1 MRIISNVL
9 LIFTLVMCVI
19 VIPLGIAN
27 VFLAYQLGL
36 IFEMV
41 SSLFMLALFIA
52 FTGYEF
58 REFMMGR
65 YYDDLE
71 NAEQVTIPDDVPLG
85 K

>member
-1 MRIISNVL
+1 MRKISNVL
-9 LIFTLVMCVI
+9 LVFTLIMCVI
-19 VIPLGIAN
+19 AIPLGFSN

-36 IFEMV
+36 MFEMI

-58 REFMMGR
+58 REFLLER
-65 YYDDLE
+65 YYDELE
-71 NAEQVTIPDDVPLG
+71 EAEQAAISDDVPFG